1 MIVDYTEIFY
11 DTLEHLHSI
20 HPWALEILAFPF
32 NHPNIDIEKCRD
44 DIEKFERTGGGRI
57 HIMQAIEINGPN
69 THPIFRY
76 LKKLFDMVE
85 MDSNFSH
92 YFFISPDGNFFEL
105 HYGASYNTLKIF
117 VDHHVKTDL
126 GEKRKMTREEEYKRY
141 RDEELRHA
149 VERRS
154 RTGSRELWMDY
165 FFG

>member
-1 MIVDYTEIFY
+1 MSADYTEIFY

-32 NHPNIDIEKCRD
+32 DHPDIDIEKCRGA
-44 DIEKFERTGGGRI
+44 IEKFEKTGGGRI
-57 HIMQAIEINGPN
+57 HIMQAVEINGPN

-76 LKKLFDMVE
+76 LKKLFDMDA

-126 GEKRKMTREEEYKRY
+126 GDVHKMTRDEEYKRY
-141 RDEELRHA
+141 RDEELRHS

-154 RTGSRELWMDY
+154 RTDSRE
-165 FFG
+165 F

>member
-1 MIVDYTEIFY
+1 
-11 DTLEHLHSI
+11 
-20 HPWALEILAFPF
+20 
-32 NHPNIDIEKCRD
+32 
-44 DIEKFERTGGGRI
+44 
-57 HIMQAIEINGPN
+57 MQAVEINGPN

-76 LKKLFDMVE
+76 LKKLFDMDA

-126 GEKRKMTREEEYKRY
+126 GDVQKITRDEEYKRY
-141 RDEELRHA
+141 RDEELRHS

-154 RTGSRELWMDY
+154 ATASRE
-165 FFG
+165 F

>member
-1 MIVDYTEIFY
+1 MSEDYTEIFY
-11 DTLEHLHSI
+11 ETLEHLHSI

-32 NHPNIDIEKCRD
+32 DHPDIDIEKCRGA
-44 DIEKFERTGGGRI
+44 IEKFEKTGGGRI
-57 HIMQAIEINGPN
+57 HIMQAVEINGPN

-76 LKKLFDMVE
+76 LKKLFDMDA

-126 GEKRKMTREEEYKRY
+126 GDVQKMTSEEQYKRY
-141 RDEELRHA
+141 RDEDLQRS

-154 RTGSRELWMDY
+154 RAASRE
-165 FFG
+165 F